1 MIKKYGIA
9 LIALL
14 LLGAAAGSAAPLCA
28 NGTMADYLAL
38 GSGGCTIN
46 GVLFNDFSYS
56 DTLGTDSFYVSG
68 IKGTGVVQSE
78 SIVTVAIDSLDTG
91 LVFNGNWV
99 VNHYQTMSLSIGF
112 DVSSA
117 ASIDQLESAFTS
129 TKSGTQNDGPTSTQS
144 AICNGGTCSATNF
157 TNLTVPI
164 TGTTSTL
171 AISNLVTA
179 NAQGSATDSTNNFHL
194 SILQDHF
201 GTLAGDA
208 PEPVSTSLI
217 GGGMFAL
224 LLLRKRRK

>member
-14 LLGAAAGSAAPLCA
+14 FLSAGAGMAAPLCS

-46 GVLFNDFSYS
+46 GVLFNNFSYT
-56 DTLGTDSFYVSG
+56 DTMGTDAFYVSG
-68 IKGTGVVQSE
+68 PKGTGVVQTASNVQ
-78 SIVTVAIDSLDTG
+78 VTIDTLDTG
-91 LVFNGNWV
+91 LLFNGNWV
-99 VNHYQTMSLSIGF
+99 VNHYQTMSLGIGF
-112 DVSSA
+112 DVSA
-117 ASIDQLESAFTS
+117 TASIDQLENAFTS
-129 TKSGTQNDGPTSTQS
+129 THAGTQNGGPTSTQS
-144 AICNGGTCSATNF
+144 AICTGGTCSATTF
-157 TNLTVPI
+157 TDLTVPI
-164 TGTTSTL
+164 AATTSTL

-179 NAQGSATDSTNNFHL
+179 NAKGSTAGSSNNYHL

-201 GTLAGDA
+201 GTLA